1 MRGEFKVNMSS
12 SSSAVMSRQM
22 RVCGSACFTTEGNW
36 QSGSTQC
43 LAKEKLEAALL
54 KYFKYTTFR
63 PGQLDALLA
72 VMHGKDVLVRMATGA
87 GKSLCMFLAPLAL
100 SETAVGVIISPLNC
114 LMEQQV
120 RRITTVNQLYCP
132 LKFSACFSPV

>member
-1 MRGEFKVNMSS
+1 MSH
-12 SSSAVMSRQM
+12 QL
-22 RVCGSACFTTEGNW
+22 RVCGGVCFAVEGNW
-36 QSGSTQC
+36 QSGNTQC
-43 LAKEKLEAALL
+43 LTKEKLEAALL

-72 VMHGKDVLVRMATGA
+72 VMHEKNVFVRMATGA

-100 SETAVGVIISPLNC
+100 SETAVGVVISPLNC

-120 RRITTVNQLYCP
+120 
-132 LKFSACFSPV
+132 

>member
-1 MRGEFKVNMSS
+1 
-12 SSSAVMSRQM
+12 M
-22 RVCGSACFTTEGNW
+22 RVCDSACFTTEGNW

-72 VMHGKDVLVRMATGA
+72 VMHGKDVLVSMATGA
-87 GKSLCMFLAPLAL
+87 GKLLCMFLAPLAF
-100 SETAVGVIISPLNC
+100 TVGVVVSVLSI
-114 LMEQQV
+114 
-120 RRITTVNQLYCP
+120 
-132 LKFSACFSPV
+132 A

>member
-1 MRGEFKVNMSS
+1 MRAVLFNV
-12 SSSAVMSRQM
+12 SAVEKGMSRQL
-22 RVCGSACFTTEGNW
+22 RVCGGACFTAEGNW
-36 QSGSTQC
+36 QSGNTQC
-43 LAKEKLEAALL
+43 LTKEKLEAALL

-72 VMHGKDVLVRMATGA
+72 VMHGKDAFVRMATGA

-100 SETAVGVIISPLNC
+100 SETAVGVVISPLNC

-120 RRITTVNQLYCP
+120 
-132 LKFSACFSPV
+132 